1 MLGHRMRPRL
11 IPAIYPEDSKL
22 NSFERFTA
30 FARKIAA
37 VPKTE
42 AQKVQRLAES
52 KKKKRLPSR

>member
-1 MLGHRMRPRL
+1 MRPRL